1 MIWDFL
7 DWGGDR
13 DQGSGQANIHKNFQD
28 PLQGI
33 GGPMIRSRANWMKDA
48 LEGLIKEVQEK
59 EVVLEDSKTSTR
71 LITYFHMQDD
81 GLSPT
86 FED

>member
-1 MIWDFL
+1 MT
-7 DWGGDR
+7 
-13 DQGSGQANIHKNFQD
+13 
-28 PLQGI
+28 
-33 GGPMIRSRANWMKDA
+33 RSRAKWMKDD
-48 LEGLIKEVQEK
+48 LQGLIKEVQEK